1 MPSVHSTVPKQY
13 KALFHAILSSIF
25 SGIAAETLVSG
36 FKPPTQPSFLKSCT
50 KDMTMQ
56 PCTRSIR
63 NCMSASDLL
72 KWFLSRK
79 KIWIC
84 FATATL
90 VCYTQCAI
98 CTRFQTPF
106 VGIVILTNPTLNAA
120 SLHYVDND
128 HALRKFGG
136 MVIGYG
142 ELF

>member
-1 MPSVHSTVPKQY
+1 MHTVNK
-13 KALFHAILSSIF
+13 KLHVCKWS
-25 SGIAAETLVSG
+25 AEVVPV
-36 FKPPTQPSFLKSCT
+36 K
-50 KDMTMQ
+50 
-56 PCTRSIR
+56 
-63 NCMSASDLL
+63 
-72 KWFLSRK
+72 K
-79 KIWIC
+79 KIWIY

-90 VCYTQCAI
+90 VYYTQCAI